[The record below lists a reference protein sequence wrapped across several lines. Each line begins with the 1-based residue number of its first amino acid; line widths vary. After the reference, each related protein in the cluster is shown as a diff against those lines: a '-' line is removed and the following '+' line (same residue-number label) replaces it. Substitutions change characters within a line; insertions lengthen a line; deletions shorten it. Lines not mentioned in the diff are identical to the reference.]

1 MQMPFKSLAEFPVG
15 LNLGSVGRTLHNL
28 IPGDE

>member
-1 MQMPFKSLAEFPVG
+1 MQMPLESLAEFLVG

-28 IPGDE
+28 IPGVE